1 MINMKQQK
9 FSWSLSRDNL
19 LSSCEKKYG
28 YHYYVAQNGWSFK
41 ASKQA
46 QKAFQLKKLATPEM
60 LAGKIIH
67 ELIEDVFRALLDL
80 KHVPSEKELFDKFGS
95 LLREEYKKNK
105 DSLFHNHYEETND
118 SLEEIIER
126 YSAVFSNFFQS
137 NTWKMVTDD
146 PSSYDVVSFEEF
158 ETFEIDDVTIYAIM
172 DLVIHDIGN
181 DLYYIIDW
189 KTGKKGYHGTAQLML
204 YKIHFLSKHEDIE
217 SERVFCVNEYLR
229 LNDYVIFNPEEEEL
243 QHLLNSMFLPSVE
256 RMKGLLTSVESNTP
270 MPIEMFKGCNV
281 RAVCELCN
289 FKEMCKPKI
298 LEEDNSIYD
307 KFFE

>member
-1 MINMKQQK
+1 MKQQK
-9 FSWSLSRDNL
+9 FSWSLSRDSL

-80 KHVPSEKELFDKFGS
+80 KHVPNEQELFDKFGS

-118 SLEEIIER
+118 SLEE
-126 YSAVFSNFFQS
+126 
-137 NTWKMVTDD
+137 
-146 PSSYDVVSFEEF
+146 
-158 ETFEIDDVTIYAIM
+158 
-172 DLVIHDIGN
+172 
-181 DLYYIIDW
+181 
-189 KTGKKGYHGTAQLML
+189 
-204 YKIHFLSKHEDIE
+204 
-217 SERVFCVNEYLR
+217 
-229 LNDYVIFNPEEEEL
+229 
-243 QHLLNSMFLPSVE
+243 
-256 RMKGLLTSVESNTP
+256 
-270 MPIEMFKGCNV
+270 
-281 RAVCELCN
+281 
-289 FKEMCKPKI
+289 
-298 LEEDNSIYD
+298 DNNIYD